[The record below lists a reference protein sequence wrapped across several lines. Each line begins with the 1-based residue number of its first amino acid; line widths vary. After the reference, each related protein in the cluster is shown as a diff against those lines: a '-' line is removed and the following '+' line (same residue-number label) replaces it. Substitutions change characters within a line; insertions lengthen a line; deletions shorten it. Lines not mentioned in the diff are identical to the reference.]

1 MKFQVQTYCQL
12 TGPASHVA
20 TAAPPLIFSEEDG
33 PDADGYQGAPDPN
46 DDADYG
52 FGTAAAQAGPGPLD
66 PLSFFIK
73 ELGELSS
80 MSSPEISAVIGDLP
94 VP

>member
-1 MKFQVQTYCQL
+1 ML
-12 TGPASHVA
+12 LL
-20 TAAPPLIFSEEDG
+20 APPLIFSEEDG
-33 PDADGYQGAPDPN
+33 PEPPDADGDQGAPDPN
-46 DDADYG
+46 DDADFG

-66 PLSFFIK
+66 PLSIFIK

-80 MSSPEISAVIGDLP
+80 KSSPDTSAVIGDLP